1 MEFGKRIE
9 NKKKQNERG
18 EVKSRRLRTA
28 YIPLSPCS
36 CVCVLVCALYKE
48 KQPFRL
54 LSNRR
59 GQQQPAQGRRRRVTI
74 TIWQKN
80 KMLLRVLLSLSP
92 IYLYSRCL
100 GGPLLFIHFP
110 PSTPSSLRLL
120 LLFPLV
126 LFSYPPS
133 VSFRLLSGRRIGYVI
148 IYNISQRATEFFR
161 RNHVINANIMDLHHH
176 ILDAN
181 SQQYRPPQSA
191 FLNFL
196 PPKNRTWQLNFA

>member
-126 LFSYPPS
+126 FFSS
-133 VSFRLLSGRRIGYVI
+133 T
-148 IYNISQRATEFFR
+148 QR
-161 RNHVINANIMDLHHH
+161 
-176 ILDAN
+176 
-181 SQQYRPPQSA
+181 
-191 FLNFL
+191 FL
-196 PPKNRTWQLNFA
+196 PSSTGSSHWLRHYLQHFPARYGIFQTQSCNKRKHNGPTSSHPGR